1 MKTNS
6 IYKSYNQ
13 QPIMYKNII
22 MSALLA
28 LFLVACGGASIDK
41 NKAELEKLKKDREAI
56 DKKITALEELI
67 AKTDTTKKESATDVV
82 VMPIQPT
89 TFKSYIEVQGRVD
102 ADESVNLS
110 SEMPGTITKVYVRAG
125 ERVSK
130 GQVLA
135 ETDARAQ
142 AQQLAAMQT
151 TLALVNQMYE
161 KQKSLWEQKIGTEM
175 QYLQSKAAK
184 EGLES
189 TLAALQ
195 EQIRMSKIISPIDG
209 TVDMVIVKVGQAVAP
224 GMVVIFVVNFSNM
237 KIKAEVA
244 ESYASRI
251 KNNAEVLVILPDM
264 NDTITSTV
272 TYASRA
278 INLMTRTFGVEV
290 NLQGGKEYH
299 PNTVA
304 KLSIND
310 YASPTPVVVVPV
322 KLIQKGNNESF
333 TMVVEKGKAVKR
345 LVQTGREYN
354 GMAEVVNGLA
364 AGEQLITLGYDMVNE
379 GDSVNVVK

>member
-6 IYKSYNQ
+6 IYTTYNQ

-28 LFLVACGGASIDK
+28 LLLVACGGASVDK
-41 NKAELEKLKKDREAI
+41 NKAELDKLKKEREAI

-67 AKTDTTKKESATDVV
+67 AKTDTTKKDAATDVV
-82 VMPIQPT
+82 VMPIQPSI
-89 TFKSYIEVQGRVD
+89 FKSYIEVQGRVD

-110 SEMPGTITKVYVRAG
+110 SEMPGTITKIYVRAG

-151 TLALVNQMYE
+151 TLSLVNQMYE
-161 KQKSLWEQKIGTEM
+161 KQKNLWEQKIGTEI
-175 QYLQSKAAK
+175 QYLQTKAAK

-189 TLAALQ
+189 SMAALQ

-209 TVDMVIVKVGQAVAP
+209 TVDMVNVKVGQAVAP
-224 GMVVIFVVNFSNM
+224 GMGVISVVNFSNM

-310 YASPTPVVVVPV
+310 YASPTPVIVVPV

-333 TMVVEKGKAVKR
+333 AMVVEKGKAVKR
-345 LVQTGREYN
+345 LVQIGREYN
-354 GMAEVVNGLA
+354 GMAEIVTGLA
-364 AGEQLITLGYDMVNE
+364 AGEQLITMGYDMVNE
-379 GDSVNVVK
+379 GDAVNIVK